1 MRFFALLCSAWVT
14 CCVLTGT
21 ACLAWAQDGL
31 PLGFEF
37 QATAEEMILTVSA
50 DDFVEQIHVAITSDR
65 GDTQNATRASLAQG
79 DVWTLE
85 FPAPSV
91 TTTYTVVTT
100 GLFAGMEGAME
111 FSFPVEVAAPL
122 EFDVDTTTYD
132 RDAHSFVVRM
142 NQPAGHAD
150 ILVRGDR
157 GEVLAQRTVTFDGQP
172 ANTPLPVQWSQGP
185 GNVMTI
191 EVTAHSTDGVW
202 ASRRYIPWYAEFEP
216 IYINFA
222 TGSTDVPEGDFAMLR
237 GRLAELVD
245 TATRVGEHIEVQLYV
260 AGYTDT
266 VGSPADNQRLSEA
279 RAQSI
284 GRWLQAQ
291 GWSLPVSCQG
301 FGEDVLAVETA
312 DNMDESRN
320 RRALFILGTSDSP
333 TTADVPRTR
342 WRRLNP

>member
-1 MRFFALLCSAWVT
+1 MRLFPLFCSAWVT
-14 CCVLTGT
+14 CCVLLGS

-37 QATAEEMILTVSA
+37 QATTEEMILTVSA
-50 DDFVEQIHVAITSDR
+50 DDLVEQLRVEITSDR
-65 GDTQNATRASLAQG
+65 GGTQSATRASLEQG

-85 FPAPSV
+85 FPAPTV

-122 EFDVDTTTYD
+122 EFDVDTSTYD
-132 RDAHSFVVRM
+132 RDAHSFVMRM

-222 TGSTDVPEGDFAMLR
+222 TGSADVPESDFAMLR
-237 GRLAELVD
+237 ERLAELVD
-245 TATRVGEHIEVQLYV
+245 MATRVSEHIEVQLYV

-284 GRWLQAQ
+284 GRWVQAQ
-291 GWSLPVSCQG
+291 GWSLPVSFQG
-301 FGEDVLAVETA
+301 FGEDVLAIDTA
-312 DNMDESRN
+312 DNVDESRN
-320 RRALFILGTSDSP
+320 RRALFILGTADFP
-333 TTADVPRTR
+333 TSADVPRTR